1 MSLSCVCASVLVY
14 LLTSCATTFSEKLK
28 KILLLEPKTVI
39 EYKNHSTSI
48 KDRSSHRNG
57 TSFIV

>member
-1 MSLSCVCASVLVY
+1 MCASVLVY